1 MNNAGKVYLVGA
13 GCGDFD
19 LITLRGKRLLEIC
32 QVIVY
37 DSLIDDRLLE
47 FVPSDCEKICVGK
60 RAGRHSES
68 QENINSLLVQKA
80 GEGKNVVRLKGG
92 DPFVFGR
99 GGEEITALR
108 QNSIPYSIV
117 PGISS
122 CIACAELGGIPVTHR
137 NVSRSFH
144 VITGHTAEDLLPEN
158 MKNYAQLDGTLVFL
172 MGLGNVRNIAESLIS
187 NGKAPKIPA
196 AVISNG
202 AGANQSVLRTTLDNI
217 ADKTEKS
224 GIKPPAVIVI
234 GETAGYDFSP
244 TIFQPLKGVSV
255 AVTGTKRLTDKLT
268 EKFAELGACVK
279 NVCRMKPLEYKD
291 NNDFDNALKHLDS
304 YNIIVLTSM
313 NGAHIFLDKLKKLR
327 IDLRKLCG
335 IRFAVIG
342 SGTSE
347 VLEQN
352 GIFPDIIPKKFTSEC
367 LGKAVAKNV
376 SGEEKVLIL
385 RAKQGSVQ
393 LTDILDKNSILY
405 DDIKTYDV
413 FGDNCGRQNVC
424 TDFVIFASP
433 SGVREFFKH
442 GNTVSDKTQ
451 IVSIGEVTAE
461 ALKSFGK
468 NDFIICKTQ
477 NVDGIVSTVLM
488 EAKQNEKI
496 QTTESQ

>member
-1 MNNAGKVYLVGA
+1 MNNVGKVYLVGA

-224 GIKPPAVIVI
+224 KNILKIL
-234 GETAGYDFSP
+234 
-244 TIFQPLKGVSV
+244 IFFFLGNSFTVTDSV
-255 AVTGTKRLTDKLT
+255 
-268 EKFAELGACVK
+268 F
-279 NVCRMKPLEYKD
+279 
-291 NNDFDNALKHLDS
+291 
-304 YNIIVLTSM
+304 
-313 NGAHIFLDKLKKLR
+313 
-327 IDLRKLCG
+327 
-335 IRFAVIG
+335 
-342 SGTSE
+342 
-347 VLEQN
+347 
-352 GIFPDIIPKKFTSEC
+352 
-367 LGKAVAKNV
+367 
-376 SGEEKVLIL
+376 
-385 RAKQGSVQ
+385 
-393 LTDILDKNSILY
+393 
-405 DDIKTYDV
+405 
-413 FGDNCGRQNVC
+413 
-424 TDFVIFASP
+424 
-433 SGVREFFKH
+433 
-442 GNTVSDKTQ
+442 
-451 IVSIGEVTAE
+451 
-461 ALKSFGK
+461 
-468 NDFIICKTQ
+468 
-477 NVDGIVSTVLM
+477 
-488 EAKQNEKI
+488 
-496 QTTESQ
+496 